1 MTADRISGPAARR
14 LLVLPV
20 AVTVALGATACS
32 GDSSG
37 DSSGT
42 GLSYAKVRSTAEQ
55 LRQQPS
61 TACPFGLDGL
71 ATALRD
77 AGIDRP
83 VTPGAKDAKAV
94 EGELGDGT
102 PPYPWPSGISPSP
115 TTASAPGLPP
125 HAWVTCTWTA
135 GTATVRLDLEAVPL
149 SDVGVSVMLP
159 TLQRTGQLTA
169 DQLGEVVTG
178 RPKPGG
184 KPVLLPGA
192 GLGAIARVPL
202 KDDGDLVLLLSQ
214 GDADPAD
221 PALTGEPLAKVLEQ
235 LQGRIHG

>member
-1 MTADRISGPAARR
+1 MTADRISGPGARR
-14 LLVLPV
+14 LLALP
-20 AVTVALGATACS
+20 AAAAVALGAAACS
-32 GDSSG
+32 DDSSG
-37 DSSGT
+37 A

-55 LRQQPS
+55 IRQQPS

-71 ATALRD
+71 ATALQA

-83 VTPGAKDAKAV
+83 VTPGAEDAKAV

-102 PPYPWPSGISPSP
+102 PPYRWPSGISPSP
-115 TTASAPGLPP
+115 STASAPGLPP

-149 SDVGVSVMLP
+149 SDVGVSVLLP
-159 TLQRTGQLTA
+159 TLQRTGQLTV
-169 DQLGEVVTG
+169 DQLGAVVTG

-184 KPVLLPGA
+184 KPVLLPGG
-192 GLGAIARVPL
+192 GLAAIARVPL
-202 KDDGDLVLLLSQ
+202 KGDGDLVLLLSQ
-214 GDADPAD
+214 GDAGPAD
-221 PALTGEPLAKVLEQ
+221 PALTGEPMAKALEH

>member
-1 MTADRISGPAARR
+1 MTADRIPGPAARR
-14 LLVLPV
+14 LLALPA
-20 AVTVALGATACS
+20 AVGLALGAAACS
-32 GDSSG
+32 DDSSG
-37 DSSGT
+37 S

-61 TACPFGLDGL
+61 TTCPFGLDEL
-71 ATALRD
+71 AAALKN

-83 VTPGAKDAKAV
+83 VAPGAKDTKAV

-102 PPYPWPSGISPSP
+102 PPYPWPSGTSPSP
-115 TTASAPGLPP
+115 TTASAPGMPP

-135 GTATVRLDLEAVPL
+135 GSATVRLDLEAVPID
-149 SDVGVSVMLP
+149 DVGVSVMLP
-159 TLQRTGQLTA
+159 TLQRTGQLTV

-178 RPKPGG
+178 RPEPGDRP
-184 KPVLLPGA
+184 KLLPGSGIA
-192 GLGAIARVPL
+192 AIARVPV
-202 KDDGDLVLLLSQ
+202 KGDGDLVLLLSQ

-221 PALTGEPLAKVLEQ
+221 PALTGEPLTKVLEQ